1 MTWESPRLSNYSRVD
16 FYCYQI
22 MAEEG
27 ALPIQDLVFNT
38 IDTEV
43 VLSGIPYNIEIS
55 FVISA
60 YNCQGASAEVS
71 LVINCGK

>member
-1 MTWESPRLSNYSRVD
+1 MTWKPPRQGNYSRVD

-27 ALPIQDLVFNT
+27 ALPVQDLVFNT
-38 IDTEV
+38 TDTEV
-43 VLSGIPYNIEIS
+43 VLSEIPCNIEIS
-55 FVISA
+55 FVLSA
-60 YNCQGASAEVS
+60 HNCRGPSAEVS